1 MICFVGYPEDL
12 FCVLPRGSVCVLP
25 RGSVLCVT
33 QRICFVCYP
42 EDLFCVLPSGSVLCY
57 PEDLFVCYPEDLFVC
72 YPEDLFCV
80 LPRGSVCVLPR
91 RSVLC
96 TSVFSLIFFTH
107 LPESQNIEKLS
118 IYSNKF
124 FYNFHLSKSSLTCP
138 AALRAN
144 GLARRLAHY

>member
-1 MICFVGYPEDL
+1 VCYPDDL
-12 FCVLPRGSVCVLP
+12 FCVLPW
-25 RGSVLCVT
+25 GSVLCVT
-33 QRICFVCYP
+33 QRICLCVTQRICFV
-42 EDLFCVLPSGSVLCY
+42 CY

-138 AALRAN
+138 ALRAN